1 MKTFNSTISR
11 ELAIAIFYDDFTG
24 VTDDD
29 ERAIKAWYEKY
40 NIGWVTIP
48 NDAELLEATQCEI
61 TKLWDNCIVVL
72 TTKLEE

>member
-1 MKTFNSTISR
+1 MQFTIGYN
-11 ELAIAIFYDDFTG
+11 LAVAIINDDYSG
-24 VTDDD
+24 LTDDD